1 MRMCRM
7 SILVRA
13 GRASCPACGSSG
25 SAAVRDEV
33 ALPCVTSVSNQG
45 AYIAGLSAGGA
56 EGRVH
61 KIESRKLSVCLDR
74 RRWAR
79 RTNK

>member
-45 AYIAGLSAGGA
+45 ACISPACLLEVRRAGYTKSKSLYRRLPQGS
-56 EGRVH
+56 GR
-61 KIESRKLSVCLDR
+61 ES
-74 RRWAR
+74 
-79 RTNK
+79 